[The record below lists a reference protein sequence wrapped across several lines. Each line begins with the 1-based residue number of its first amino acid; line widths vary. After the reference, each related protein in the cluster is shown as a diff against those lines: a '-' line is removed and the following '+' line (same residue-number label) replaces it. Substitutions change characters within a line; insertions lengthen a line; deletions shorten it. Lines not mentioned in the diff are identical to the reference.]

1 MNLLIKQKGAGK
13 TTGLIY
19 TSEATGYPIV
29 TSSKI
34 HACYIKDWSKDM
46 GCEIPDPITVEEL
59 LTDKMRKINR
69 VENVLFDDVE
79 TILNEALNMYLGVNV
94 VCATMTELEKCDN
107 EKNKEL
113 EENSLDTE
121 EVDE

>member
-1 MNLLIKQKGAGK
+1 MNLLIKDRGTSK

-34 HACYIKDWSKDM
+34 QAHYIKDEAEKM
-46 GCEIPDPITVEEL
+46 NCIIPDPLTVEDL
-59 LTDKMRKINR
+59 HYNKALPSGSNI
-69 VENVLFDDVE
+69 LFDNVE
-79 TILNEALNMYLGVNV
+79 SILEIAINSYLNANV
-94 VCATMTELEKCDN
+94 VCATMTDITKYNHERK
-107 EKNKEL
+107 KEL
-113 EENSLDTE
+113 EDKSSQIE